1 MIALLGGVKKFED
14 CDEFEKF
21 NVLTS
26 EDIGG
31 LILIK
36 KPVMDC
42 WLLKSLIEYES

>member
-1 MIALLGGVKKFED
+1 MIALLGGVMKFGN
-14 CDEFEKF
+14 CDEFVKF

-42 WLLKSLIEYES
+42 WLLKLLTEYES